1 MYEDLSAQREDG
13 SPFDGIPERVS
24 PEIIATLKARY
35 AALPSDYLNYLTTV
49 GWGSLGRS
57 SLMIYSGPVTPDE
70 IYGHTPLNLKSVLL
84 VGDDFAGQCVGITSE
99 GAVVIVD
106 AIGRDALAAD
116 SFEKYIRS
124 FIAKATG
131 ALS

>member
-1 MYEDLSAQREDG
+1 
-13 SPFDGIPERVS
+13 
-24 PEIIATLKARY
+24 
-35 AALPSDYLNYLTTV
+35 
-49 GWGSLGRS
+49 
-57 SLMIYSGPVTPDE
+57 MIYSGPVTPDE